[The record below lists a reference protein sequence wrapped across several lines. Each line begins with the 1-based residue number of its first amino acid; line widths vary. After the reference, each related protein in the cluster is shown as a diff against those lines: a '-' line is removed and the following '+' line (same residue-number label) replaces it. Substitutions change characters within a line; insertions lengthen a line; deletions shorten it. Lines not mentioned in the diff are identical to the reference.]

1 MERAKE
7 RIDMKNVGALF
18 DVDGTLYRDSLM
30 VEHFKKMIKY
40 EIIDPS
46 IWHNEAKHTFH
57 NWDKRQGNYEDY
69 LLEVAQIYINSIK
82 GINRKHMEFMC
93 DQVIAQKG
101 ERVYVYT
108 RDRIRWH
115 KEKGHTIIFISGGPD
130 YLVEKMAEKY
140 GVQDF
145 VGTKYH
151 VDNQGILTGEI
162 DQMWDSHSKE
172 DAIKNF
178 EKKYGLDLEKSYA
191 YGDTNGD
198 ISMLRAVGNPTA
210 INPVRELLVN
220 IKKDKVLKEKVRLI
234 VERKDVIYELSTDV
248 EILD

>member
-1 MERAKE
+1 
-7 RIDMKNVGALF
+7 MKNIGALF

-46 IWHNEAKHTFH
+46 IWHNEAKQTFH

-69 LLEVAQIYINSIK
+69 LLEVAHIYINSVK

-93 DQVIAQKG
+93 DQVIAKKG

-108 RDRIRWH
+108 RDRIQWH
-115 KEKGHTIIFISGGPD
+115 KDQGHTIIFISGGPD

-145 VGTKYH
+145 IGTKYH
-151 VDNQGILTGEI
+151 VDSQGDLTGEI

-172 DAIKNF
+172 EAIKKF
-178 EKKYGLDLEKSYA
+178 EEKYNLDLGKSYA

-210 INPVRELLVN
+210 INPVKELLIN
-220 IKKDKVLKEKVRLI
+220 IKKDKVLKEKVHLV
-234 VERKDVIYELSTDV
+234 VERKDVIYRLSTDV
-248 EILD
+248 EIH

>member
-1 MERAKE
+1 
-7 RIDMKNVGALF
+7 MKNIGALF

-46 IWHNEAKHTFH
+46 IWHNEAKKTFQ

-69 LLEVAQIYINSIK
+69 LLEVAHIYINSVK

-93 DQVIAQKG
+93 DQVIAKKG

-108 RDRIRWH
+108 RDRIQWH
-115 KEKGHTIIFISGGPD
+115 KDQGHTIIFISGGPD

-145 VGTKYH
+145 IGTKYH
-151 VDNQGILTGEI
+151 VDSQGDLTGEI

-172 DAIKNF
+172 EAIKKF
-178 EKKYGLDLEKSYA
+178 EEKYNLDLGKSYA

-210 INPVRELLVN
+210 INPVKELLIN
-220 IKKDKVLKEKVRLI
+220 IKKDKVLKEKVHLV
-234 VERKDVIYELSTDV
+234 VERKDVIYRLSTDV
-248 EILD
+248 EIL

>member
-1 MERAKE
+1 
-7 RIDMKNVGALF
+7 MKNIGALF

-30 VEHFKKMIKY
+30 VEHFKKMIRY

-46 IWHNEAKHTFH
+46 IWHNEAKETFH

-69 LLEVAQIYINSIK
+69 LLEVAHIYIDSVK
-82 GINRKHMEFMC
+82 GISRKHMEFMC
-93 DQVIAQKG
+93 NQIIAKKG

-108 RDRIRWH
+108 RDKIQWH
-115 KEKGHTIIFISGGPD
+115 KDQGHTIIFISGGPD

-145 VGTKYH
+145 IGTKYH
-151 VDNQGILTGEI
+151 VDDEGNLTGEI
-162 DQMWDSHSKE
+162 DQMWDSQSKE
-172 DAIKNF
+172 VAIKEF
-178 EKKYGLDLEKSYA
+178 TEKYNLDLSKSYA

-210 INPVRELLVN
+210 VNPVKELLLN
-220 IKKDKVLKEKVRLI
+220 IQKDPQLKEKVRLV
-234 VERKDVIYELSTDV
+234 VERKDVIYQLSTDV
-248 EILD
+248 KTLD